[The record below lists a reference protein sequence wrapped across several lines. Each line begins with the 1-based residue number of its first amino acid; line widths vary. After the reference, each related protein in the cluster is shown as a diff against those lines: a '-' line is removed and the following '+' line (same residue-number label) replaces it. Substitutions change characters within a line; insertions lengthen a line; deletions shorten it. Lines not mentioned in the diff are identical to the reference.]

1 MPQMLTCQLAALM
14 IAGIYYV
21 WRDVLCR
28 RLQSTKTIRER
39 VAYMLWVA
47 ANR

>member
-1 MPQMLTCQLAALM
+1 MPPMIPCQLAALM
-14 IAGIYYV
+14 IAALFYT
-21 WRDVLCR
+21 WRDLLHR
-28 RLQSTKTIRER
+28 RVRDNKLVRER